1 MHNARAQTTRNE
13 HKGMPS
19 WPLVDHPAFESS
31 AFIDKGTIKKGT
43 HITSTHLT
51 HSNPVSGSGEQ
62 SARTLCVLECTRSFR
77 LCFGSAWIQRTH
89 AQTHAPP
96 NQQTYTHAHHARKVP
111 WNMPASHACVHCKR
125 FFLETFPAS
134 FLGGRQSAPNSN
146 SPNALWGTRIE
157 MIFQQEFF

>member
-51 HSNPVSGSGEQ
+51 HSNPVSGSRALGPCALSACFGMHALVFWFGMDPPDARTNTCTTKSTNTHTLTMHEKFPGTCPRPMHACTAKDSSWKLSQQAFLGEQ
-62 SARTLCVLECTRSFR
+62 SARQ
-77 LCFGSAWIQRTH
+77 I
-89 AQTHAPP
+89 QTH
-96 NQQTYTHAHHARKVP
+96 QMHSGEHESK
-111 WNMPASHACVHCKR
+111 
-125 FFLETFPAS
+125 
-134 FLGGRQSAPNSN
+134 
-146 SPNALWGTRIE
+146 
-157 MIFQQEFF
+157 